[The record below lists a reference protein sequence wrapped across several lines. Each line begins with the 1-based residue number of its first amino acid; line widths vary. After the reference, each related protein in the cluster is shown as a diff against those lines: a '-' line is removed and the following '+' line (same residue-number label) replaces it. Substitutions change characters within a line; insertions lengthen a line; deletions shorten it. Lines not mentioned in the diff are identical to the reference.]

1 MAKQE
6 RVWRITVLEP
16 RIYHVAAS
24 SVQDAARLFKERHNL
39 KIAKIEKE
47 ISGERLFVGIGSGD
61 DRDRHRGVSPCRCGT
76 DRCPHQTC
84 PAGLIAAVSPFLI
97 LAGLSCAGIG
107 IVV

>member
-1 MAKQE
+1 MS
-6 RVWRITVLEP
+6 VFLLGSG
-16 RIYHVAAS
+16 VAMT
-24 SVQDAARLFKERHNL
+24 
-39 KIAKIEKE
+39 
-47 ISGERLFVGIGSGD
+47 GIGIVGC
-61 DRDRHRGVSPCRCGT
+61 RHARCGT

>member
-1 MAKQE
+1 
-6 RVWRITVLEP
+6 VVSVLLLGSG
-16 RIYHVAAS
+16 VAMT
-24 SVQDAARLFKERHNL
+24 
-39 KIAKIEKE
+39 
-47 ISGERLFVGIGSGD
+47 GIGIVEC
-61 DRDRHRGVSPCRCGT
+61 RHARCGT